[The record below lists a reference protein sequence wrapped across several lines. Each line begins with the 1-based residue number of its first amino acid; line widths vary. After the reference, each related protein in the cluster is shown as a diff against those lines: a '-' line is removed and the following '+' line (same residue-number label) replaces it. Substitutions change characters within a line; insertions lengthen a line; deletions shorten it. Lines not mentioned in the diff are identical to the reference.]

1 MIKLIAQT
9 VTHIPLLA
17 LFAEGIAL
25 VVYFYLTVRLGTKW
39 RERRSKATF
48 NLFMSFLF
56 YFVAIIFLFSTKS
69 TDYFTGDLYDISTVG
84 INIGYSFSLLG
95 NVFLYYFTEN
105 IFFEEPKQ
113 YLRET
118 ITFGNG
124 ITFGFLMISILQ
136 IQSFPFLEIPG
147 EYIASHLLIWHVLI
161 SSIGFLILLIKATQ
175 SAFQAEARLQR
186 AGFLMIAITAIFE
199 LVVFVFFF
207 ADRFLGAGYTIWY
220 FLAWVSASLA
230 GLFAMIGY
238 LMPNWFRRIFGS

>member
-1 MIKLIAQT
+1 MIKIIAQT
-9 VTHIPLLA
+9 VSHIPLFA

-25 VVYFYLTVRLGTKW
+25 IVYLYLTVRLGTKW

-48 NLFMSFLF
+48 NLFMSFLS

-69 TDYFTGDLYDISTVG
+69 TDYFTGDLYNVSTIG

-105 IFFEEPKQ
+105 IFFEEPKR

-124 ITFGFLMISILQ
+124 ITFGFLMISIFQ
-136 IQSFPFLEIPG
+136 IQDFPFLEIPG
-147 EYIASHLLIWHVLI
+147 EYIPPHLLIWHVII
-161 SSIGFLILLIKATQ
+161 SSIGFLILLIKAAQ

-186 AGFLMIAITAIFE
+186 AGFFMITITAIFE

-207 ADRFLGAGYTIWY
+207 ADRFLGGGYTIWY